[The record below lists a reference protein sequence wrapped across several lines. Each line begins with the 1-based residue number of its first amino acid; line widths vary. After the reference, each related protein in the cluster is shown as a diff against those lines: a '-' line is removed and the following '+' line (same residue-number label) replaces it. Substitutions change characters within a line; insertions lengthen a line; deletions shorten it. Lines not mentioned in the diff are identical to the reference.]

1 MNDSCMILQSIF
13 PAACHDSLFLVGGT
27 VRDLLLGRQGSD
39 LDLVATSLPNGVLHE
54 LGFSLVQGRST
65 LPVWFRN
72 LPGVGNVELT
82 ILPLGSSLAD
92 DLRRRDFTVNAIA
105 MTMAGEL
112 LDPLDGRHDL
122 DQRWLKACSDESLK
136 DDPLRMFRGFR
147 FEADGWRMLPET
159 EALIR
164 RQDWQQELKG
174 IPAERFSR
182 EMVKALAAEDPARFL
197 CRMLEFGVGEHW
209 LPELFRMPQV
219 PAGPLEYHPEGD
231 LLTHSLQ
238 VLQRVALQ
246 TPEPLAR
253 FCGLFHDIGKLST
266 DPALYPRHHG
276 HDKAGFEPALK
287 LCQRLKLPAAWGR
300 ALAWTS
306 RLHMHL
312 NLWQELRDA
321 TKIKTAWQAAKGGIA
336 AILPLV
342 SAADKPCNAVHGQ
355 WWQAVEAA
363 TMNTK
368 ALGVDVE
375 RLAAL
380 SPAKRKEYLL
390 QRRIEFLRTH
400 GYTEVVE

>member
-1 MNDSCMILQSIF
+1 MNDSCLILQSIF

-39 LDLVATSLPNGVLHE
+39 LDLVATSLPNVVLHE

-65 LPVWFRN
+65 LPVWFRH

-92 DLRRRDFTVNAIA
+92 DLRRRDFTINAIA

-112 LDPLDGRHDL
+112 LDPLDGRRDL
-122 DQRWLKACSDESLK
+122 EQRWLKACSDESFK
-136 DDPLRMFRGFR
+136 DDPLRIFRGFR

-164 RQDWQQELKG
+164 PQDWQQELRD

-197 CRMLEFGVGEHW
+197 CRMLEFGVGGHW

-266 DPALYPRHHG
+266 DPLLYPRHHG

-287 LCQRLKLPAAWGR
+287 LCSGLNSLLPGAGRLPGLPVC
-300 ALAWTS
+300 
-306 RLHMHL
+306 
-312 NLWQELRDA
+312 
-321 TKIKTAWQAAKGGIA
+321 
-336 AILPLV
+336 IL
-342 SAADKPCNAVHGQ
+342 
-355 WWQAVEAA
+355 
-363 TMNTK
+363 T
-368 ALGVDVE
+368 
-375 RLAAL
+375 
-380 SPAKRKEYLL
+380 
-390 QRRIEFLRTH
+390 
-400 GYTEVVE
+400 